1 MSPFCELGRLESL
14 EAWIEALSLGH
25 CKVEPNGDDQNA
37 AKPQVTLGLVCSCLL
52 LGYIATQVKKGGLA
66 CVAREDGLNTSLSAD
81 AVAAVDRTNLQQPPE
96 FTIQPDK
103 EIVLYPTDEIILK
116 WEATGNPSVTYRW
129 TKDGEQ
135 FDPEQVRGIKQLEN
149 SGTLIIHANNGNVP
163 TRFNGLYRC
172 YASNILGTAV
182 SSESRI
188 IVENAPQWP
197 KEEVAP
203 ITAEEG
209 THTVLPCN
217 PPTSADPPKIYWLNS
232 KIEHITQD
240 ERVTVGQDGN
250 LYFANVQMKDSQPDY
265 ICNAHFQGP
274 RLIIQKEP
282 IELKVI
288 PTNTFSYQKPILIVP
303 ETTRKSY
310 VALLGKPLILE
321 CIAAGL
327 PTPSVEWIH
336 LNRLNPSPGVSFE
349 NYNKTLYISS
359 VTEDDDGDYQ
369 CIARNEHGSIYHTY
383 TVNVEDVMPDPRRKI
398 QSGALIFS
406 EVQPN
411 DTAVIQCQAH
421 NKHGSILANAYIL
434 VVWLPAEI
442 LTPDG
447 IEYAVVEN
455 QIVILHCKTFGAPR
469 PKVQWFMEDMNP
481 ALKDERI
488 FIFTNGSLKLQEVRR
503 EDAGN
508 FTCLAENDQ
517 NNVSIIARLVVKGAT
532 QIEEGPINME
542 KKQGESVTFYCKVL
556 FDESIPKRGIQWR
569 LDGEDIEESDDNN
582 KYIIGDM
589 SLKVT
594 NVDFSDQGT
603 YSCLAWTTLDSVE
616 ESKPGPVTNLEVQRQ
631 QNHEVKLTWTPG
643 DNHNREIKEYNVFCE
658 ETKFGPEQM
667 EWLATVPGNQ
677 PWAILHLSPFRSY
690 NFYVQASNDQGKSEL
705 SSRSASHATDPA
717 APERNP
723 TDVRG
728 EGNETNNMII
738 TWTPLPHKE
747 WNAPTM
753 KYRRQWLLENEGQWD
768 EVEVEDPPVLVTD
781 TPVFSPY
788 EIKVQAQNDFG
799 KGPEPE
805 PEKGYSGEDVPEAVP
820 EDLLIEMINS
830 TTIKLSW
837 ILPNREKIWGHLKGF
852 KVYYTRL
859 GTLAERS
866 RRQAHLHFHPH
877 GDLLILGNVS
887 EVILGGLRPWSRY
900 QVQLAVLNGR
910 GEGPRSEAM
919 EFVTPEGANQTEMGI
934 GGIDIPA
941 TQLSLNLSDLD
952 PHTPYKFSLW
962 AETKEGRGEISYLR
976 NIQCMS
982 QNQRDVEFA
991 VHLMSKTGKPGPVTN
1006 LEVQR
1011 QQNHE
1016 VKLTWTPGDNHNRE
1030 IKEYNVFCEET
1041 KFGPEQMEWL
1051 ATVPGNQPWAIL
1063 HLSPFRSYN
1072 FYVQAS
1078 NDQGKSELSSRSA
1091 SHATDP
1097 AGTAYITYEMA
1108 WPLPHKEWNAP
1119 TMKYRVQWRLE
1130 NEGQWDEVE
1139 VEDPPVLVTDTPVFS
1154 PYEIKV
1160 QAQNDFGKGPEPE
1173 PEKVPEAVPEDLLI
1187 EMINSTTIKLSWIL
1201 PNREKIWGH
1210 LKGFK
1215 VYYTRLGT
1223 LAERSRR
1230 QAHLHFHPHGDLL
1243 ILGNVSEV
1251 ILGASGPGAVPANQT
1266 EMGIGGIDIP
1276 ATQLSLNLSDLDPH
1290 TPYKFSLWA
1299 ETKEGRGEIS
1309 LLEEHT
1315 MHESVNLSFV
1325 NISVGETGENF
1336 TTIIWIPRQNQRDV
1350 EFAVH
1355 LMSKTDKGQW
1365 HDVGKASSGQG
1376 SYSIPDLQPGKQY
1389 RVRLVKV
1396 HRTGDVQIIWESDV
1410 ETSGVA
1416 RFPKLAINET
1426 DYSLVAIERVA
1437 ALLLHD

>member
-1 MSPFCELGRLESL
+1 LLIDFSLLTSELRRKMAFPLSFSFPFPFVMCFPFGR
-14 EAWIEALSLGH
+14 
-25 CKVEPNGDDQNA
+25 
-37 AKPQVTLGLVCSCLL
+37 
-52 LGYIATQVKKGGLA
+52 
-66 CVAREDGLNTSLSAD
+66 
-81 AVAAVDRTNLQQPPE
+81 
-96 FTIQPDK
+96 
-103 EIVLYPTDEIILK
+103 
-116 WEATGNPSVTYRW
+116 YRW

-135 FDPEQVRGIKQLEN
+135 FDPEEVRGIKQLEN

-327 PTPSVEWIH
+327 PTPTVEWIH
-336 LNRLNPSPGVSFE
+336 LNRLNPSPGVTFE
-349 NYNKTLYISS
+349 NYNKTLCIPS

-383 TVNVEDVMPDPRRKI
+383 TVNVEAAPQWIKMPVSQIYGPGENVRLDCEVDGKPKPKVSWSINGIPLKGKRKI

-488 FIFTNGSLKLQEVRR
+488 FIFTNGSLKLQEVRQ

-517 NNVSIIARLVVKGAT
+517 NNVSITAHLVVKRAT

-569 LDGEDIEESDDNN
+569 LDGEDIEESDNNN

-616 ESKPGPVTNLEVQRQ
+616 KSANLLVYGKPGPVSNLELQRHGVFFSHL
-631 QNHEVKLTWTPG
+631 NFSLT
-643 DNHNREIKEYNVFCE
+643 EYNVFCE

-677 PWAILHLSPFRSY
+677 PWAILHLAPFRSY

-705 SSRSASHATDPA
+705 SSRSASYATDPA

-728 EGNETNNMII
+728 EGNETTNMII

-747 WNAPTM
+747 WNAPM
-753 KYRRQWLLENEGQWD
+753 IKYHVQWRLENEGQWD
-768 EVEVEDPPVLVTD
+768 EVEIEDPPVLVTD

-788 EIKVQAQNDFG
+788 EIKVQAVNDFG

-805 PEKGYSGEDVPEAVP
+805 SKKGYSGEDVPEAVP

-837 ILPNREKIWGHLKGF
+837 ILPDKEKILGHLKGF
-852 KVYYTRL
+852 KVYYSRL

-877 GDLLILGNVS
+877 GELLILGNVS

-919 EFVTPEGANQTEMGI
+919 EFVTPEGVPS
-934 GGIDIPA
+934 IPESF
-941 TQLSLNLSDLD
+941 QLNSLSDTAVLLEWMPPKYPNGRLLRYVLGYQQGESVAALGFSGVCSTASWESGEEN
-952 PHTPYKFSLW
+952 PHSHFIFSYVAFDHLLFPTVQERQKSFA
-962 AETKEGRGEISYLR
+962 AEGWFIGFIS
-976 NIQCMS
+976 
-982 QNQRDVEFA
+982 
-991 VHLMSKTGKPGPVTN
+991 
-1006 LEVQR
+1006 
-1011 QQNHE
+1011 
-1016 VKLTWTPGDNHNRE
+1016 
-1030 IKEYNVFCEET
+1030 
-1041 KFGPEQMEWL
+1041 
-1051 ATVPGNQPWAIL
+1051 AI
-1063 HLSPFRSYN
+1063 
-1072 FYVQAS
+1072 V
-1078 NDQGKSELSSRSA
+1078 
-1091 SHATDP
+1091 
-1097 AGTAYITYEMA
+1097 
-1108 WPLPHKEWNAP
+1108 
-1119 TMKYRVQWRLE
+1119 
-1130 NEGQWDEVE
+1130 
-1139 VEDPPVLVTDTPVFS
+1139 
-1154 PYEIKV
+1154 
-1160 QAQNDFGKGPEPE
+1160 
-1173 PEKVPEAVPEDLLI
+1173 
-1187 EMINSTTIKLSWIL
+1187 
-1201 PNREKIWGH
+1201 
-1210 LKGFK
+1210 
-1215 VYYTRLGT
+1215 
-1223 LAERSRR
+1223 
-1230 QAHLHFHPHGDLL
+1230 LL
-1243 ILGNVSEV
+1243 ILVLVLLCFIKRSKGGKYSVKDKEDTQVDSEARPMKDETF
-1251 ILGASGPGAVPANQT
+1251 GEYSDNEEKPFTSSQP
-1266 EMGIGGIDIP
+1266 
-1276 ATQLSLNLSDLDPH
+1276 SLNGDIKALGSDD
-1290 TPYKFSLWA
+1290 SLA
-1299 ETKEGRGEIS
+1299 DYGGSVDVQFNEDGSFIGQYSGQKGKEGGG
-1309 LLEEHT
+1309 
-1315 MHESVNLSFV
+1315 N
-1325 NISVGETGENF
+1325 
-1336 TTIIWIPRQNQRDV
+1336 D
-1350 EFAVH
+1350 
-1355 LMSKTDKGQW
+1355 
-1365 HDVGKASSGQG
+1365 SSGA
-1376 SYSIPDLQPGKQY
+1376 
-1389 RVRLVKV
+1389 
-1396 HRTGDVQIIWESDV
+1396 
-1410 ETSGVA
+1410 TSPTNV
-1416 RFPKLAINET
+1416 
-1426 DYSLVAIERVA
+1426 VA
-1437 ALLLHD
+1437 ALE

>member
-1 MSPFCELGRLESL
+1 MGTLPYQEKNEVKHTRNSEKLLPDHL
-14 EAWIEALSLGH
+14 ALYLATSH
-25 CKVEPNGDDQNA
+25 IRIA
-37 AKPQVTLGLVCSCLL
+37 CSCLI
-52 LGYIATQVKKGGLA
+52 LGYTVTQVKKGGLS
-66 CVAREDGLNTSLSAD
+66 CVAREDGLNSSLSAD
-81 AVAAVDRTNLQQPPE
+81 AVATVQQPPE
-96 FTIQPDK
+96 FTTQPDK

-116 WEATGNPSVTYRW
+116 WEAIGNPPVTYRW

-135 FDPEQVRGIKQLEN
+135 FDPEQVQGIKQLEN

-232 KIEHITQD
+232 KIEHIAQD

-303 ETTRKSY
+303 ESTHKTY

-336 LNRLNPSPGVSFE
+336 LNRLNPSPGVTFE
-349 NYNKTLYISS
+349 NYNKTLCIPS

-369 CIARNEHGSIYHTY
+369 CIARNEHGSIRHTY
-383 TVNVEDVMPDPRRKI
+383 TVNVEAAPYWIKMPVSQIYGPGENVRLDCEVDGKPKPKLSWSINGTPLKDVMPDPRRKI

-421 NKHGSILANAYIL
+421 NKHGSLLANAYIL

-481 ALKDERI
+481 ALKDERT

-532 QIEEGPINME
+532 QIEEGPVNME
-542 KKQGESVTFYCKVL
+542 KKQGESVIFYCKVL

-569 LDGEDIEESDDNN
+569 LNGKDIEESDDNN

-589 SLKVT
+589 SLTVT
-594 NVDFSDQGT
+594 NVDYSDQGT

-616 ESKPGPVTNLEVQRQ
+616 KNANLLVYGKPGPVSNLEVQRQ
-631 QNHEVKLTWTPG
+631 QNHQVKLTWTPG
-643 DNHNREIKEYNVFCE
+643 DNHNREINEYIVFCE
-658 ETKFGPEQM
+658 ETKFGPAEM
-667 EWLATVPGNQ
+667 ELLTTVPGNQ
-677 PWAILHLSPFRSY
+677 PWTILHLSPFRSY

-705 SSRSASHATDPA
+705 SSRSASHATEPA
-717 APERNP
+717 DWTGTVPYGG
-723 TDVRG
+723 T
-728 EGNETNNMII
+728 EGWQLRRMGT
-738 TWTPLPHKE
+738 TAAFKPLPHKE
-747 WNAPTM
+747 WNAP
-753 KYRRQWLLENEGQWD
+753 KLRYRVQWRLENEGQWE
-768 EVEVEDPPVLVTD
+768 EVEVDDSPVLVTD

-799 KGPEPE
+799 KGPEPQT
-805 PEKGYSGEDVPEAVP
+805 EKGYSGEDVPEAVP

-852 KVYYTRL
+852 RVYYFRL

-866 RRQAHLHFHPH
+866 RRQAHLHFHSH
-877 GDLLILGNVS
+877 GELLILGNVS

-919 EFVTPEGANQTEMGI
+919 EFVTPEGVPSIPESFQLDYLSDTAVLLEWMPPKFPNGRLLRYVLGYQQVPGQFNQLQIHLPRASHLYFINSKKNMEIELTTIQCNLLITLEESWSPVSLVYKTEMDI
-934 GGIDIPA
+934 GNIHIPA

-962 AETKEGRGEISYLR
+962 AETKEGRGE
-976 NIQCMS
+976 
-982 QNQRDVEFA
+982 V
-991 VHLMSKTGKPGPVTN
+991 
-1006 LEVQR
+1006 
-1011 QQNHE
+1011 
-1016 VKLTWTPGDNHNRE
+1016 
-1030 IKEYNVFCEET
+1030 
-1041 KFGPEQMEWL
+1041 
-1051 ATVPGNQPWAIL
+1051 
-1063 HLSPFRSYN
+1063 
-1072 FYVQAS
+1072 
-1078 NDQGKSELSSRSA
+1078 
-1091 SHATDP
+1091 
-1097 AGTAYITYEMA
+1097 
-1108 WPLPHKEWNAP
+1108 
-1119 TMKYRVQWRLE
+1119 
-1130 NEGQWDEVE
+1130 
-1139 VEDPPVLVTDTPVFS
+1139 
-1154 PYEIKV
+1154 
-1160 QAQNDFGKGPEPE
+1160 
-1173 PEKVPEAVPEDLLI
+1173 
-1187 EMINSTTIKLSWIL
+1187 
-1201 PNREKIWGH
+1201 
-1210 LKGFK
+1210 
-1215 VYYTRLGT
+1215 
-1223 LAERSRR
+1223 
-1230 QAHLHFHPHGDLL
+1230 
-1243 ILGNVSEV
+1243 
-1251 ILGASGPGAVPANQT
+1251 
-1266 EMGIGGIDIP
+1266 
-1276 ATQLSLNLSDLDPH
+1276 
-1290 TPYKFSLWA
+1290 
-1299 ETKEGRGEIS
+1299 S
-1309 LLEEHT
+1309 LLEEYT

-1325 NISVGETGENF
+1325 NISLGETGENF
-1336 TTIIWIPRQNQRDV
+1336 TTIIWIPRQNQRDM
-1350 EFAVH
+1350 EFAIH

-1365 HDVGKASSGQG
+1365 HDVGKARSGQG

-1410 ETSGVA
+1410 ETSGVGS
-1416 RFPKLAINET
+1416 NEKA
-1426 DYSLVAIERVA
+1426 V
-1437 ALLLHD
+1437 ALLLHGLCAPKPVPNWFSYEARKNENVQERQKNFAAEGWFIGFISAIVLLILVLVLLCFIKRSKGGKYSVKDKEDTQVDSEARPMKDETFGEYRSLESDNEEKPFTSSQPSLNGDIKALGSDDSLADYGGSVDVQFNEDGSFIGQYSGQKGKEGGGNDSSGATSPTNVVTALE

>member
-1 MSPFCELGRLESL
+1 MASTP
-14 EAWIEALSLGH
+14 A
-25 CKVEPNGDDQNA
+25 
-37 AKPQVTLGLVCSCLL
+37 CLL
-52 LGYIATQVKKGGLA
+52 LLWPLVLILCDPAESIKFPEGYLQASV
-66 CVAREDGLNTSLSAD
+66 
-81 AVAAVDRTNLQQPPE
+81 QQPPE
-96 FTIQPDK
+96 FTTQPDK

-116 WEATGNPSVTYRW
+116 WEAIGNPPVTYRW

-135 FDPEQVRGIKQLEN
+135 FDPEQVQGIKQLEN

-232 KIEHITQD
+232 KIEHIAQD

-303 ETTRKSY
+303 ESTHKSY

-336 LNRLNPSPGVSFE
+336 LNRLNPSPGVTFE
-349 NYNKTLYISS
+349 NYNKTLCIPS

-369 CIARNEHGSIYHTY
+369 CIARNEHGSIRHTY
-383 TVNVEDVMPDPRRKI
+383 TVNVEAAPYWIKMPVSQIYGPGENVRLDCEVDGKPKPRVSWSINGTPLKDVMPDPRRKI

-421 NKHGSILANAYIL
+421 NKHGSLLANAYIL

-481 ALKDERI
+481 ALKDERT

-542 KKQGESVTFYCKVL
+542 KKQGESVMFYCKVL

-569 LDGEDIEESDDNN
+569 LNGKDIEESDDNN

-589 SLKVT
+589 SLTVT
-594 NVDFSDQGT
+594 NVDYSDQGT

-616 ESKPGPVTNLEVQRQ
+616 KNANLLVYGEPGPVSNLEVQRQ
-631 QNHEVKLTWTPG
+631 QNHQVKLTWTPG
-643 DNHNREIKEYNVFCE
+643 DNHNREINEYIVFCE
-658 ETKFGPEQM
+658 ETKFGPAEM
-667 EWLATVPGNQ
+667 ELLTTVPGNQ
-677 PWAILHLSPFRSY
+677 PWTILHLSPFRSY

-705 SSRSASHATDPA
+705 SSRSASHATEPA

-723 TDVRG
+723 SDVRG
-728 EGNETNNMII
+728 EGNETTNMII

-747 WNAPTM
+747 WNAP
-753 KYRRQWLLENEGQWD
+753 KLRYRVQWRLENEDQWE
-768 EVEVEDPPVLVTD
+768 EVEVDDSPVLVTD

-799 KGPEPE
+799 KGPEPQS
-805 PEKGYSGEDVPEAVP
+805 EKGYSGEDVPEAVP

-852 KVYYTRL
+852 RVYYFRL

-866 RRQAHLHFHPH
+866 RRQAHLHFHSH
-877 GDLLILGNVS
+877 GELLILGNVS

-919 EFVTPEGANQTEMGI
+919 EFVTPEGVPSIPESFQLDYLSDTAVLLEWMAPKFPNGRLLRYVLGYQQGESTANQTEMDI
-934 GGIDIPA
+934 GNIHIPA

-962 AETKEGRGEISYLR
+962 AETKEGRGE
-976 NIQCMS
+976 
-982 QNQRDVEFA
+982 V
-991 VHLMSKTGKPGPVTN
+991 
-1006 LEVQR
+1006 
-1011 QQNHE
+1011 
-1016 VKLTWTPGDNHNRE
+1016 
-1030 IKEYNVFCEET
+1030 
-1041 KFGPEQMEWL
+1041 
-1051 ATVPGNQPWAIL
+1051 
-1063 HLSPFRSYN
+1063 
-1072 FYVQAS
+1072 
-1078 NDQGKSELSSRSA
+1078 
-1091 SHATDP
+1091 
-1097 AGTAYITYEMA
+1097 
-1108 WPLPHKEWNAP
+1108 
-1119 TMKYRVQWRLE
+1119 
-1130 NEGQWDEVE
+1130 
-1139 VEDPPVLVTDTPVFS
+1139 
-1154 PYEIKV
+1154 
-1160 QAQNDFGKGPEPE
+1160 
-1173 PEKVPEAVPEDLLI
+1173 
-1187 EMINSTTIKLSWIL
+1187 
-1201 PNREKIWGH
+1201 
-1210 LKGFK
+1210 
-1215 VYYTRLGT
+1215 
-1223 LAERSRR
+1223 
-1230 QAHLHFHPHGDLL
+1230 
-1243 ILGNVSEV
+1243 
-1251 ILGASGPGAVPANQT
+1251 
-1266 EMGIGGIDIP
+1266 
-1276 ATQLSLNLSDLDPH
+1276 
-1290 TPYKFSLWA
+1290 
-1299 ETKEGRGEIS
+1299 S
-1309 LLEEHT
+1309 LLEEYT

-1325 NISVGETGENF
+1325 NISLGETGENF

-1365 HDVGKASSGQG
+1365 HDVGKARSGQG

-1410 ETSGVA
+1410 ETSGVVQERQKNFAAEGWFIGFISAIVLLILVLVLLCFIKRSKGGKYSVKDKEDTQVDSEA
-1416 RFPKLAINET
+1416 RPMKDETFGEYRSLESDNEEKPFTSSQPSLNGDIKALGSDDSLADYGGSVDVQFNE
-1426 DYSLVAIERVA
+1426 DGSFIGQYSGQKGKDGGGNDSSGATSPTNVVT
-1437 ALLLHD
+1437 ALE

>member
-1 MSPFCELGRLESL
+1 MASTP
-14 EAWIEALSLGH
+14 A
-25 CKVEPNGDDQNA
+25 
-37 AKPQVTLGLVCSCLL
+37 CLL
-52 LGYIATQVKKGGLA
+52 MLWPLVLIFCDPAESIKFPEGF
-66 CVAREDGLNTSLSAD
+66 
-81 AVAAVDRTNLQQPPE
+81 DRTNLQQPPE
-96 FTIQPDK
+96 FTTQPDK

-232 KIEHITQD
+232 KIEHIAQD

-303 ETTRKSY
+303 ETTRKTY

-336 LNRLNPSPGVSFE
+336 LNRLNPSPGVTFE
-349 NYNKTLYISS
+349 NYNKTLCIPR

-369 CIARNEHGSIYHTY
+369 CIARNEHGSIRHTY
-383 TVNVEDVMPDPRRKI
+383 TVNVEAAPHWIKMPVSQIYGPGENVRLDCEVDGKPKPKVSWSINGIPLKDVMPDSRRKI

-421 NKHGSILANAYIL
+421 NKHGSLLANAYIL

-469 PKVQWFMEDMNP
+469 PKVQWFMEDMTP
-481 ALKDERI
+481 ALKDERT

-542 KKQGESVTFYCKVL
+542 KKQDESVTFNCKVL

-569 LDGEDIEESDDNN
+569 LDGKDIEELDDNKKSDDNK
-582 KYIIGDM
+582 KYVIGDM
-589 SLKVT
+589 SLTVT
-594 NVDFSDQGT
+594 SVDFSDQGT

-616 ESKPGPVTNLEVQRQ
+616 TSANLLVYGIPGPVLDLEVEKQ
-631 QNHEVKLTWTPG
+631 QNHQVKLTWTPG
-643 DNHNREIKEYNVFCE
+643 DDHNREIKEYNVFCE
-658 ETKFGPEQM
+658 ETKFGPAERQ
-667 EWLATVPGNQ
+667 WLATVPGDQ
-677 PWAILHLSPFRSY
+677 PWAILQLSPFRSY
-690 NFYVQASNDQGKSEL
+690 NFYVQAINDQGKSEL
-705 SSRSASHATDPA
+705 SSQSGSHATDPA

-723 TDVRG
+723 TNVRG
-728 EGNETNNMII
+728 EGNETTNMII
-738 TWTPLPHKE
+738 TWTPLPYKE

-753 KYRRQWLLENEGQWD
+753 NYHVQWRLENEGQWD
-768 EVEVEDPPVLVTD
+768 EVEIENPPVVVTD

-805 PEKGYSGEDVPEAVP
+805 PKRGYSGEDVPEAIP
-820 EDLLIEMINS
+820 EGLSLMMINS

-852 KVYYTRL
+852 KVYYSRL

-866 RRQAHLHFHPH
+866 RRQAHLHSPSH
-877 GDLLILGNVS
+877 GELLIWGNVS
-887 EVILGGLRPWSRY
+887 EVILGGLRPWSQY
-900 QVQLAVLNGR
+900 QVQLAVFNGR
-910 GEGPRSEAM
+910 GEGPPSEVMPFA
-919 EFVTPEGANQTEMGI
+919 TPEGVPSNPESFRLDYLSDTSVLLEWEPPKFPNGKILRYMLGYQQANQTEMSI
-934 GGIDIPA
+934 HIPP
-941 TQLSLNLSDLD
+941 TQLSVNLSELD

-962 AETKEGRGEISYLR
+962 AETKEGRGEVS
-976 NIQCMS
+976 
-982 QNQRDVEFA
+982 
-991 VHLMSKTGKPGPVTN
+991 
-1006 LEVQR
+1006 
-1011 QQNHE
+1011 
-1016 VKLTWTPGDNHNRE
+1016 
-1030 IKEYNVFCEET
+1030 
-1041 KFGPEQMEWL
+1041 
-1051 ATVPGNQPWAIL
+1051 
-1063 HLSPFRSYN
+1063 
-1072 FYVQAS
+1072 
-1078 NDQGKSELSSRSA
+1078 
-1091 SHATDP
+1091 
-1097 AGTAYITYEMA
+1097 
-1108 WPLPHKEWNAP
+1108 
-1119 TMKYRVQWRLE
+1119 
-1130 NEGQWDEVE
+1130 
-1139 VEDPPVLVTDTPVFS
+1139 
-1154 PYEIKV
+1154 
-1160 QAQNDFGKGPEPE
+1160 
-1173 PEKVPEAVPEDLLI
+1173 LI
-1187 EMINSTTIKLSWIL
+1187 
-1201 PNREKIWGH
+1201 
-1210 LKGFK
+1210 
-1215 VYYTRLGT
+1215 
-1223 LAERSRR
+1223 
-1230 QAHLHFHPHGDLL
+1230 
-1243 ILGNVSEV
+1243 
-1251 ILGASGPGAVPANQT
+1251 
-1266 EMGIGGIDIP
+1266 
-1276 ATQLSLNLSDLDPH
+1276 
-1290 TPYKFSLWA
+1290 
-1299 ETKEGRGEIS
+1299 
-1309 LLEEHT
+1309 EEHT

-1325 NISVGETGENF
+1325 NISVEETGENF
-1336 TTIIWIPRQNQRDV
+1336 TTITWTPRQNQRYV

-1355 LMSKTDKGQW
+1355 IMSKTDKGQW
-1365 HDVGKASSGQG
+1365 REVGKASSGQG

-1389 RVRLVKV
+1389 RVRLVKE

-1410 ETSGVA
+1410 ETSGVVQEKQRSFVAEGWFIGFISAIVLLILVLVLLCFIKRSKGVKDKEDTQVDSEA
-1416 RFPKLAINET
+1416 RPMKDETFGEYSDNEEKPFTSSQPSLNGDIKALGSDDSLADYGDSVDVQFNE
-1426 DYSLVAIERVA
+1426 DGSFIGQYSGQKGKEGGGNDSSGATSPTNMVT
-1437 ALLLHD
+1437 ALE

>member
-1 MSPFCELGRLESL
+1 MASTP
-14 EAWIEALSLGH
+14 A
-25 CKVEPNGDDQNA
+25 
-37 AKPQVTLGLVCSCLL
+37 CLL
-52 LGYIATQVKKGGLA
+52 MLWPLVLILCDPAESIKFPEGF
-66 CVAREDGLNTSLSAD
+66 
-81 AVAAVDRTNLQQPPE
+81 DRTNLQQPPE
-96 FTIQPDK
+96 FTTQPDK

-116 WEATGNPSVTYRW
+116 WEAIGNPPVTYRW

-135 FDPEQVRGIKQLEN
+135 FDPEQVQGIKQLEN
-149 SGTLIIHANNGNVP
+149 SGTLIIHTNNGNVP

-182 SSESRI
+182 SSESHI

-232 KIEHITQD
+232 KIEHIAQD

-250 LYFANVQMKDSQPDY
+250 LYFANVQMTDSQPDY

-288 PTNTFSYQKPILIVP
+288 PTNTFSYQKPILVVP
-303 ETTRKSY
+303 ESTHKTY
-310 VALLGKPLILE
+310 VALLGKRLILE

-336 LNRLNPSPGVSFE
+336 LNRLNPSPGVTFE
-349 NYNKTLYISS
+349 NYNKTLCIPS

-369 CIARNEHGSIYHTY
+369 CIARNEHGSIRHTY
-383 TVNVEDVMPDPRRKI
+383 TVNVEAAPYWIKMPVSQIYGPGENVRLDCEVDGKPKPKLSWSINGTPLKDVMPDPRRKI

-421 NKHGSILANAYIL
+421 NKHGSLLANAYIL

-455 QIVILHCKTFGAPR
+455 QVVILHCKTFGAPR

-481 ALKDERI
+481 ALKDERT
-488 FIFTNGSLKLQEVRR
+488 FIFTNGSLKLEEVRR

-532 QIEEGPINME
+532 QIEEGPVNME
-542 KKQGESVTFYCKVL
+542 KKQGESVMFYCKVL

-569 LDGEDIEESDDNN
+569 LNGKDIEESDDNN

-589 SLKVT
+589 SLTVT
-594 NVDFSDQGT
+594 NVDYSDQGT

-616 ESKPGPVTNLEVQRQ
+616 KNANLLVYGKPGPVSNLEVQRQ
-631 QNHEVKLTWTPG
+631 QNHQVKLTWTPG
-643 DNHNREIKEYNVFCE
+643 DNHNREINEYIVFCE
-658 ETKFGPEQM
+658 ETKFGPAEM
-667 EWLATVPGNQ
+667 ELLTTVPGNQ
-677 PWAILHLSPFRSY
+677 PWTILHLSPFRSY

-705 SSRSASHATDPA
+705 SSRSASHATEPA

-723 TDVRG
+723 SDVRG
-728 EGNETNNMII
+728 EGNETTNMII

-747 WNAPTM
+747 WNAP
-753 KYRRQWLLENEGQWD
+753 KLRYRVQWRLENEDQWE
-768 EVEVEDPPVLVTD
+768 EVEVDDSPVLVTD

-799 KGPEPE
+799 KGPEPQT
-805 PEKGYSGEDVPEAVP
+805 EKGYSGEDVPEAVP

-852 KVYYTRL
+852 RVYYFRL

-866 RRQAHLHFHPH
+866 RRQAHLHFHSH
-877 GDLLILGNVS
+877 GELLILGNVS

-919 EFVTPEGANQTEMGI
+919 EFVTPEGVPSIPESFQLDYLSDTAVLLEWMPPKFPNGRLLRYVLGYQQANQTEMDI
-934 GGIDIPA
+934 GNIHIPA

-962 AETKEGRGEISYLR
+962 AETKEGRGE
-976 NIQCMS
+976 
-982 QNQRDVEFA
+982 V
-991 VHLMSKTGKPGPVTN
+991 
-1006 LEVQR
+1006 
-1011 QQNHE
+1011 
-1016 VKLTWTPGDNHNRE
+1016 
-1030 IKEYNVFCEET
+1030 
-1041 KFGPEQMEWL
+1041 
-1051 ATVPGNQPWAIL
+1051 
-1063 HLSPFRSYN
+1063 
-1072 FYVQAS
+1072 
-1078 NDQGKSELSSRSA
+1078 
-1091 SHATDP
+1091 
-1097 AGTAYITYEMA
+1097 
-1108 WPLPHKEWNAP
+1108 
-1119 TMKYRVQWRLE
+1119 
-1130 NEGQWDEVE
+1130 
-1139 VEDPPVLVTDTPVFS
+1139 
-1154 PYEIKV
+1154 
-1160 QAQNDFGKGPEPE
+1160 
-1173 PEKVPEAVPEDLLI
+1173 
-1187 EMINSTTIKLSWIL
+1187 
-1201 PNREKIWGH
+1201 
-1210 LKGFK
+1210 
-1215 VYYTRLGT
+1215 
-1223 LAERSRR
+1223 
-1230 QAHLHFHPHGDLL
+1230 
-1243 ILGNVSEV
+1243 
-1251 ILGASGPGAVPANQT
+1251 
-1266 EMGIGGIDIP
+1266 
-1276 ATQLSLNLSDLDPH
+1276 
-1290 TPYKFSLWA
+1290 
-1299 ETKEGRGEIS
+1299 S
-1309 LLEEHT
+1309 LLEEYT

-1325 NISVGETGENF
+1325 NISLGETGENF
-1336 TTIIWIPRQNQRDV
+1336 TTIIWIPRQNQRDM

-1365 HDVGKASSGQG
+1365 HDVGKARSGQG

-1410 ETSGVA
+1410 ETSGVVQERQKNFAAEGWFIGFISAIVLLILVLVLLCFIKRSKGVKDKEDTQVDSEA
-1416 RFPKLAINET
+1416 RPMKDETFGEYRSLESDNEEKPFTSSQPSLNGDIKALGSDDSLADYGGSVDVQFNE
-1426 DYSLVAIERVA
+1426 DGSFIGQYSGQKGKEGGGNDSSGATSPTNVVT
-1437 ALLLHD
+1437 ALE

>member
-1 MSPFCELGRLESL
+1 MASTP
-14 EAWIEALSLGH
+14 A
-25 CKVEPNGDDQNA
+25 
-37 AKPQVTLGLVCSCLL
+37 CLL
-52 LGYIATQVKKGGLA
+52 MLWPLVLIFCDPAESIKFPEG
-66 CVAREDGLNTSLSAD
+66 
-81 AVAAVDRTNLQQPPE
+81 LQQPPE
-96 FTIQPDK
+96 FTTQPDK

-232 KIEHITQD
+232 KIEHIAQD

-303 ETTRKSY
+303 ETTRKTY

-336 LNRLNPSPGVSFE
+336 LNRLNPSPGVTFE
-349 NYNKTLYISS
+349 NYNKTLCIPR

-369 CIARNEHGSIYHTY
+369 CIARNEHGSIRHTY
-383 TVNVEDVMPDPRRKI
+383 TVNVEAAPHWIKMPVSQIYGPGENVRLDCEVDGKPKPKVSWSINGIPLKDVMPDSRRKI

-421 NKHGSILANAYIL
+421 NKHGSLLANAYIL

-469 PKVQWFMEDMNP
+469 PKVQWFMEDMTP
-481 ALKDERI
+481 ALKDERT

-542 KKQGESVTFYCKVL
+542 KKQDESVTFNCKVL

-569 LDGEDIEESDDNN
+569 LDGKDIEELDDNKKSDDNK
-582 KYIIGDM
+582 KYVIGDM
-589 SLKVT
+589 SLTVT
-594 NVDFSDQGT
+594 SVDFSDQGT

-616 ESKPGPVTNLEVQRQ
+616 TSANLLVYGIPGPVLDLEVEKQ
-631 QNHEVKLTWTPG
+631 QNHQVKLTWTPG
-643 DNHNREIKEYNVFCE
+643 DDHNREIKEYNVFCE
-658 ETKFGPEQM
+658 ETKFGPAERQ
-667 EWLATVPGNQ
+667 WLATVPGDQ
-677 PWAILHLSPFRSY
+677 PWAILQLSPFRSY
-690 NFYVQASNDQGKSEL
+690 NFYVQAINDQGKSEL
-705 SSRSASHATDPA
+705 SSQSGSHATDPA

-723 TDVRG
+723 TNVRG
-728 EGNETNNMII
+728 EGNETTNMII
-738 TWTPLPHKE
+738 TWTPLPYKE

-753 KYRRQWLLENEGQWD
+753 NYHVQWRLENEGQWD
-768 EVEVEDPPVLVTD
+768 EVEIENPPVVVTD

-805 PEKGYSGEDVPEAVP
+805 PKRGYSGEDVPEAIP
-820 EDLLIEMINS
+820 EGLSLMMINS

-852 KVYYTRL
+852 KVYYSRL

-866 RRQAHLHFHPH
+866 RRQAHLHSPSH
-877 GDLLILGNVS
+877 GELLIWGNVS
-887 EVILGGLRPWSRY
+887 EVILGGLRPWSQY
-900 QVQLAVLNGR
+900 QVQLAVFNGR
-910 GEGPRSEAM
+910 GEGPPSEVMPFA
-919 EFVTPEGANQTEMGI
+919 TPEGVPSNPESFRLDYLSDTSVLLEWEPPKFPNGKILRYMLGYQQANQTEMSI
-934 GGIDIPA
+934 HIPP
-941 TQLSLNLSDLD
+941 TQLSVNLSELD

-962 AETKEGRGEISYLR
+962 AETKEGRGEVS
-976 NIQCMS
+976 
-982 QNQRDVEFA
+982 
-991 VHLMSKTGKPGPVTN
+991 
-1006 LEVQR
+1006 
-1011 QQNHE
+1011 
-1016 VKLTWTPGDNHNRE
+1016 
-1030 IKEYNVFCEET
+1030 
-1041 KFGPEQMEWL
+1041 
-1051 ATVPGNQPWAIL
+1051 
-1063 HLSPFRSYN
+1063 
-1072 FYVQAS
+1072 
-1078 NDQGKSELSSRSA
+1078 
-1091 SHATDP
+1091 
-1097 AGTAYITYEMA
+1097 
-1108 WPLPHKEWNAP
+1108 
-1119 TMKYRVQWRLE
+1119 
-1130 NEGQWDEVE
+1130 
-1139 VEDPPVLVTDTPVFS
+1139 
-1154 PYEIKV
+1154 
-1160 QAQNDFGKGPEPE
+1160 
-1173 PEKVPEAVPEDLLI
+1173 LI
-1187 EMINSTTIKLSWIL
+1187 
-1201 PNREKIWGH
+1201 
-1210 LKGFK
+1210 
-1215 VYYTRLGT
+1215 
-1223 LAERSRR
+1223 
-1230 QAHLHFHPHGDLL
+1230 
-1243 ILGNVSEV
+1243 
-1251 ILGASGPGAVPANQT
+1251 
-1266 EMGIGGIDIP
+1266 
-1276 ATQLSLNLSDLDPH
+1276 
-1290 TPYKFSLWA
+1290 
-1299 ETKEGRGEIS
+1299 
-1309 LLEEHT
+1309 EEHT

-1325 NISVGETGENF
+1325 NISVEETGENF
-1336 TTIIWIPRQNQRDV
+1336 TTITWTPRQNQRYV

-1355 LMSKTDKGQW
+1355 IMSKTDKGQW
-1365 HDVGKASSGQG
+1365 REVGKASSGQG

-1389 RVRLVKV
+1389 RVRLVKE

-1410 ETSGVA
+1410 ETSGVVQEKQRSFVAEGWFIGFISAIVLLILVLVLLCFIKRSKGGKYSVKDKEDTQVDSEA
-1416 RFPKLAINET
+1416 RPMKDETFGEYSDNEEKPFTSSQPSLNGDIKALGSDDSLADYGDSVDVQFNE
-1426 DYSLVAIERVA
+1426 DGSFIGQYSGQKGKEGGGNDSSGATSPTNMVT
-1437 ALLLHD
+1437 ALE

>member
-1 MSPFCELGRLESL
+1 MAQELRRKMAFPLSFSFPFPFVMCFPFGR
-14 EAWIEALSLGH
+14 
-25 CKVEPNGDDQNA
+25 
-37 AKPQVTLGLVCSCLL
+37 
-52 LGYIATQVKKGGLA
+52 
-66 CVAREDGLNTSLSAD
+66 
-81 AVAAVDRTNLQQPPE
+81 
-96 FTIQPDK
+96 
-103 EIVLYPTDEIILK
+103 
-116 WEATGNPSVTYRW
+116 YRW

-135 FDPEQVRGIKQLEN
+135 FDPEEVRGIKQLEN

-327 PTPSVEWIH
+327 PTPTVEWIH
-336 LNRLNPSPGVSFE
+336 LNRLNPSPGVTFE
-349 NYNKTLYISS
+349 NYNKTLCIPS

-383 TVNVEDVMPDPRRKI
+383 TVNVEAAPQWIKMPVSQIYGPGENVRLDCEVDGKPKPKVSWSINGIPLKGKRKI

-488 FIFTNGSLKLQEVRR
+488 FIFTNGSLKLQEVRQ

-517 NNVSIIARLVVKGAT
+517 NNVSITAHLVVKRAT

-569 LDGEDIEESDDNN
+569 LDGEDIEESDNNN

-616 ESKPGPVTNLEVQRQ
+616 KSANLLVYGKPGPVSNLELQRQ

-643 DNHNREIKEYNVFCE
+643 DDHNREIK

-677 PWAILHLSPFRSY
+677 PWAILHLAPFRSY

-705 SSRSASHATDPA
+705 SSRSASYATDPA

-728 EGNETNNMII
+728 EGNETTNMII

-747 WNAPTM
+747 WNAPM
-753 KYRRQWLLENEGQWD
+753 IKYHVQWRLENEGQWD
-768 EVEVEDPPVLVTD
+768 EVEIEDPPVLVTD

-788 EIKVQAQNDFG
+788 EIKVQAVNDFG

-805 PEKGYSGEDVPEAVP
+805 SKKGYSGEDVPEAVP

-837 ILPNREKIWGHLKGF
+837 ILPDKEKILGHLKGF
-852 KVYYTRL
+852 KVYYSRL

-877 GDLLILGNVS
+877 GELLILGNVS

-919 EFVTPEGANQTEMGI
+919 EFVTPEGVPSIPESFQLNSLSDTAVLLEWMPPKYPNGRLLRYVLGYQQEMDI
-934 GGIDIPA
+934 GDIHIPA

-952 PHTPYKFSLW
+952 PHIPYKFSLW
-962 AETKEGRGEISYLR
+962 AETKEG
-976 NIQCMS
+976 Q
-982 QNQRDVEFA
+982 
-991 VHLMSKTGKPGPVTN
+991 
-1006 LEVQR
+1006 
-1011 QQNHE
+1011 
-1016 VKLTWTPGDNHNRE
+1016 
-1030 IKEYNVFCEET
+1030 
-1041 KFGPEQMEWL
+1041 
-1051 ATVPGNQPWAIL
+1051 
-1063 HLSPFRSYN
+1063 
-1072 FYVQAS
+1072 
-1078 NDQGKSELSSRSA
+1078 
-1091 SHATDP
+1091 
-1097 AGTAYITYEMA
+1097 
-1108 WPLPHKEWNAP
+1108 
-1119 TMKYRVQWRLE
+1119 
-1130 NEGQWDEVE
+1130 
-1139 VEDPPVLVTDTPVFS
+1139 
-1154 PYEIKV
+1154 
-1160 QAQNDFGKGPEPE
+1160 
-1173 PEKVPEAVPEDLLI
+1173 
-1187 EMINSTTIKLSWIL
+1187 
-1201 PNREKIWGH
+1201 
-1210 LKGFK
+1210 
-1215 VYYTRLGT
+1215 
-1223 LAERSRR
+1223 
-1230 QAHLHFHPHGDLL
+1230 
-1243 ILGNVSEV
+1243 
-1251 ILGASGPGAVPANQT
+1251 
-1266 EMGIGGIDIP
+1266 
-1276 ATQLSLNLSDLDPH
+1276 
-1290 TPYKFSLWA
+1290 
-1299 ETKEGRGEIS
+1299 GEIS
-1309 LLEEHT
+1309 LLEEHN
-1315 MHESVNLSFV
+1315 MHQSGILSFI

-1355 LMSKTDKGQW
+1355 LMSKTGKNIMYLILTQLKKSRNISQEEFSAPLLIHLLFPTVQERQKSFAAEGWFIGFISAIVLLILVLVLLCFIKRSKGGKYSVKDKEDTQVDSEARPMKDETFGEYSDNEEKPFTSSQPSLNGDIKALGSDDSLADYGGSVDVQFNEDGSFIGQYSGQK
-1365 HDVGKASSGQG
+1365 GKEGGGNDSSGA
-1376 SYSIPDLQPGKQY
+1376 
-1389 RVRLVKV
+1389 
-1396 HRTGDVQIIWESDV
+1396 
-1410 ETSGVA
+1410 TSPTNV
-1416 RFPKLAINET
+1416 
-1426 DYSLVAIERVA
+1426 VA
-1437 ALLLHD
+1437 ALE

>member
-1 MSPFCELGRLESL
+1 MEVAGGGSGAGMPSIRIILWINGIQEKWLLPGSL
-14 EAWIEALSLGH
+14 H
-25 CKVEPNGDDQNA
+25 
-37 AKPQVTLGLVCSCLL
+37 PQVTLGLVCSCLL

-81 AVAAVDRTNLQQPPE
+81 AVAAVQQPPE

-349 NYNKTLYISS
+349 NYNKTLCIPS

-383 TVNVEDVMPDPRRKI
+383 TVNVEAAPHWIKMPVSQIYGPGENVRLDCEVDGKPKPKVSWSINGTPLKDVMPDPRRKI

-488 FIFTNGSLKLQEVRR
+488 FIFTNGSLKLQEVRH

-517 NNVSIIARLVVKGAT
+517 NNVSIVARLVVKGAT

-616 ESKPGPVTNLEVQRQ
+616 KSANLLVYGKYQKKERLDLDCKPGPVSNLEVQRQ

-728 EGNETNNMII
+728 EGNETTNMII

-747 WNAPTM
+747 WNAPMM
-753 KYRRQWLLENEGQWD
+753 KYRVQWRLENEGQWD
-768 EVEVEDPPVLVTD
+768 EVEIEEPPVLVTD

-852 KVYYTRL
+852 KVYYSRL

-877 GDLLILGNVS
+877 GELLILGNVS

-919 EFVTPEGANQTEMGI
+919 EFVTPEGVPSIPESFQLDYLSDTAVLLEWMPPKFPNGRLLRYVLGYQQGESVAALGFSGVCSTASWEPGEENPHTHFIFTNQTEM
-934 GGIDIPA
+934 DI
-941 TQLSLNLSDLD
+941 S
-952 PHTPYKFSLW
+952 
-962 AETKEGRGEISYLR
+962 
-976 NIQCMS
+976 NI
-982 QNQRDVEFA
+982 
-991 VHLMSKTGKPGPVTN
+991 H
-1006 LEVQR
+1006 
-1011 QQNHE
+1011 
-1016 VKLTWTPGDNHNRE
+1016 
-1030 IKEYNVFCEET
+1030 
-1041 KFGPEQMEWL
+1041 
-1051 ATVPGNQPWAIL
+1051 
-1063 HLSPFRSYN
+1063 
-1072 FYVQAS
+1072 
-1078 NDQGKSELSSRSA
+1078 
-1091 SHATDP
+1091 
-1097 AGTAYITYEMA
+1097 
-1108 WPLPHKEWNAP
+1108 
-1119 TMKYRVQWRLE
+1119 
-1130 NEGQWDEVE
+1130 
-1139 VEDPPVLVTDTPVFS
+1139 
-1154 PYEIKV
+1154 
-1160 QAQNDFGKGPEPE
+1160 
-1173 PEKVPEAVPEDLLI
+1173 
-1187 EMINSTTIKLSWIL
+1187 
-1201 PNREKIWGH
+1201 
-1210 LKGFK
+1210 
-1215 VYYTRLGT
+1215 
-1223 LAERSRR
+1223 
-1230 QAHLHFHPHGDLL
+1230 
-1243 ILGNVSEV
+1243 
-1251 ILGASGPGAVPANQT
+1251 
-1266 EMGIGGIDIP
+1266 IP

-1389 RVRLVKV
+1389 CVRLVKV

-1410 ETSGVA
+1410 ETSGVVQERQKSFAAEGWFIGFISAIVLLILVLVLLCFIKRSKGGKYSVKDKEDTQVDSEA
-1416 RFPKLAINET
+1416 RPMKDETFGEYSDNEEKPFTSSQPSLNGDIKALGSDDSLADYGGSVDVQFNE
-1426 DYSLVAIERVA
+1426 DGSFIGQYSGQKGKEGGGNDSSGATSPTNVVT
-1437 ALLLHD
+1437 ALE